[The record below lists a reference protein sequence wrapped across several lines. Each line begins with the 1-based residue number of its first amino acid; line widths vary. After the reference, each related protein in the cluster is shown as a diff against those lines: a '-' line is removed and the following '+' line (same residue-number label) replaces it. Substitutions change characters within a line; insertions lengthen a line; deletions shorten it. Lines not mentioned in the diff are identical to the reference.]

1 MVNETADYINLA
13 ANGALHGNIV
23 SHPILIRLLGV
34 YVPFHGV
41 EFTPAFDVRSIF
53 AYAFVMSSEAWVVE
67 CRACKCVLTCF
78 AVDPLANSANTALW
92 STGTG
97 GTNAQSIFMQ
107 DDGNLELHNF
117 KWQAGV
123 YADEL
128 EVKIP

>member
-53 AYAFVMSSEAWVVE
+53 ADAFVMSSEAWVVE
-67 CRACKCVLTCF
+67 CTACKCVLTCF
-78 AVDPLANSANTALW
+78 AVDPLANSANTALMRHALC
-92 STGTG
+92 SLRMSSRTAFLTRE
-97 GTNAQSIFMQ
+97 TAR
-107 DDGNLELHNF
+107 
-117 KWQAGV
+117 
-123 YADEL
+123 
-128 EVKIP
+128 